1 MSGEAASDDHLARDE
16 PLDAG
21 RLAPWSVAM
30 GRALRGEADS
40 DVPCGGCTACC
51 RSFQFVHIDP
61 DEIDAIAHI
70 PAELLFPAPQ
80 RPRGHLVMGYDD
92 EGRCPM
98 LGKSGCTIY
107 EHRPRTCRMYD
118 CRVFAA
124 TGVEPDGDE
133 RAAIREQVRRW
144 RFTVTTETDVATRDA
159 LHAATGFL
167 RAHPEARPDGAGPI
181 GATALA
187 VLAVD
192 ALPAFF
198 AHDEESGNA
207 RVVVPDVASVRA
219 ELDR

>member
-1 MSGEAASDDHLARDE
+1 VSSRVASDDRPAGDQS
-16 PLDAG
+16 LDAG
-21 RLAPWSVAM
+21 RLEPWSVAM

-40 DVPCGGCTACC
+40 DVPCDGCTACC

-61 DEIDAIAHI
+61 DEADAIAHI

-98 LGKSGCTIY
+98 LGNGGCTIY
-107 EHRPRTCRMYD
+107 RHRPRTCRMYD

-124 TGVEPDGDE
+124 AGLEPDGDE
-133 RAAIREQVRRW
+133 RVAIRERVRRW
-144 RFTVTTETDVATRDA
+144 RFTVSTDADEVARDA
-159 LHAATGFL
+159 LHAATAFL
-167 RAHPEARPDGAGPI
+167 RAHPEARPDGAGPV
-181 GATALA
+181 GATTLA

-192 ALPAFF
+192 ALPAFLSR
-198 AHDEESGNA
+198 DEGSGRT
-207 RVVVPDVASVRA
+207 RVVVPEVAAVRA